1 MLISR
6 LTGFDPMLRS
16 MCACSKRPVSSQEGR
31 EPKFRLVI
39 ATSPAEGH
47 ADVESRVLRRSRTSV
62 GRTLPRANSRRSEG
76 LAGSLIV
83 AIASTPQVGSA
94 GLYSDRATTC
104 LCLEPGGHGNFDL

>member
-1 MLISR
+1 MVVTVFIWLPPNRGRLIGNRFVGAS
-6 LTGFDPMLRS
+6 
-16 MCACSKRPVSSQEGR
+16 APVEGA
-31 EPKFRLVI
+31 VHSI
-39 ATSPAEGH
+39 
-47 ADVESRVLRRSRTSV
+47 
-62 GRTLPRANSRRSEG
+62 NSRRSEG